1 MKSFGVFEMFEAF
14 YHLVQLLKSIGL
26 PNDSEQ
32 LMSLHIVYESAFEP
46 YPAVCHYFTCLV

>member
-1 MKSFGVFEMFEAF
+1 MKSFGMFEMFEAF